1 MGKTIIFNFDP
12 KQYSNNLK
20 TKVYLSVLLYIRH
33 ELQLTTCVWCTRILH
48 TNAEHCA
55 FACFTQA
62 ICVPSACN
70 LRKLAHSTG
79 VLCCKRQDRDCKLNI
94 PTFNSTQ
101 QFKCLTKILV
111 LNNYNQTLFSLFK
124 QTWSKTEWVG
134 TNKEYQSTEG
144 QIPQSFVCHVCLV
157 RCWFSKV
164 PCLRNKV
171 AFPGWMQTQWWVMWN
186 DP

>member
-1 MGKTIIFNFDP
+1 MS
-12 KQYSNNLK
+12 YSD
-20 TKVYLSVLLYIRH
+20 YLRMIYTHSTHKCR
-33 ELQLTTCVWCTRILH
+33 TP
-48 TNAEHCA
+48 CA

-79 VLCCKRQDRDCKLNI
+79 VQCCKRQDRDCKLNI

-101 QFKCLTKILV
+101 QFKCQTKLLV